1 MGKLVLI
8 FGAMLVIALVFSSLG
23 LLSDTL
29 EENYIDTG
37 ISSAKPDN
45 STWAEDFD
53 VVEDVASNMTW
64 ITGAL
69 EEKEDVENEWLDSL
83 FRGGMLVIGGL
94 VLVPLL
100 VITAM
105 GSVQSLL
112 ITGGTLLGVPPF
124 ITLIGFTGI
133 AVWVAFRVIAFG
145 RRFEA

>member
-112 ITGGTLLGVPPF
+112 ITGGTLLGLPPF

>member
-53 VVEDVASNMTW
+53 VVEDVATNMTW

-69 EEKEDVENEWLDSL
+69 ELKEDVENEWLDSL

-112 ITGGTLLGVPPF
+112 ITGGTLLGLPPF

>member
-53 VVEDVASNMTW
+53 VVGDVASNMTW

-69 EEKEDVENEWLDSL
+69 EQESDEENEWLDSL

>member
-53 VVEDVASNMTW
+53 VVEDVATNMTW

-69 EEKEDVENEWLDSL
+69 ELKEDVENDWLDSL

>member
-53 VVEDVASNMTW
+53 VVGDVASNMTW

-69 EEKEDVENEWLDSL
+69 ELKEDVENEWLDSL

>member
-53 VVEDVASNMTW
+53 VVEDVATNMTW

-69 EEKEDVENEWLDSL
+69 ELKEDVENDWLDSL

-112 ITGGTLLGVPPF
+112 ITGGTLLGLPPF

>member
-69 EEKEDVENEWLDSL
+69 EQESDEENEWLDSL

-112 ITGGTLLGVPPF
+112 ITGGTLLGLPPF

>member
-53 VVEDVASNMTW
+53 VVEDVATNMTW

-69 EEKEDVENEWLDSL
+69 ELKEDVENEWLDSL

>member
-69 EEKEDVENEWLDSL
+69 ELKEDVENDWLDSL

-112 ITGGTLLGVPPF
+112 ITGGTLLGLPPF

>member
-69 EEKEDVENEWLDSL
+69 ELKEDVENEWLDSL

-112 ITGGTLLGVPPF
+112 ITGGTLLGLPPF

>member
-1 MGKLVLI
+1 
-8 FGAMLVIALVFSSLG
+8 
-23 LLSDTL
+23 
-29 EENYIDTG
+29 
-37 ISSAKPDN
+37 
-45 STWAEDFD
+45 
-53 VVEDVASNMTW
+53 
-64 ITGAL
+64 
-69 EEKEDVENEWLDSL
+69 
-83 FRGGMLVIGGL
+83 MLVIGGL

-112 ITGGTLLGVPPF
+112 IAGGTLLGVPPF

>member
-94 VLVPLL
+94 VLVPAL
-100 VITAM
+100 IIIAM

-112 ITGGTLLGVPPF
+112 ITGGTLLGLPPF

>member
-69 EEKEDVENEWLDSL
+69 EQESDEENEWLDSL

-94 VLVPLL
+94 VLVPAL
-100 VITAM
+100 IIIAM

>member
-69 EEKEDVENEWLDSL
+69 ELKEDVENEWLDSL

>member
-69 EEKEDVENEWLDSL
+69 ELKEDVENDWLDSL

>member
-94 VLVPLL
+94 VLVPAL
-100 VITAM
+100 IIIAM